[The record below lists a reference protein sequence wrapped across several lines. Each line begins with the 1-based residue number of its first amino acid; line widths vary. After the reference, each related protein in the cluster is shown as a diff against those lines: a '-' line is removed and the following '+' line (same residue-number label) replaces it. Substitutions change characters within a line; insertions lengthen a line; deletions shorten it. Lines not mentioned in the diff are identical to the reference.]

1 VLKLELL
8 KGTERY
14 DLTDAVDYVLQAFD
28 NLALPPLTNL
38 TERGPYQVGATLVGT
53 RIEERRIPLTVH
65 TFAED
70 EQGYWER
77 RAELARLL
85 TPYDGTLTLRLRRD
99 GFITRCLDVV
109 YDGGLTL
116 SSAERRVFGQLAAF
130 TLLAPNPVWYDPTA
144 IVLTFSL
151 AGASPATMVPTPVP
165 TFVGASIIDTSQT
178 ITYTGDWA
186 SEPVIRIN
194 GPITNTIIR
203 NTTTGEKLDFSQYA
217 VGGVPVGTYI
227 AAGEYLEINCATNK
241 IVDQGGI
248 SRLAWLSEDSDLAT
262 FHIAAEPEA
271 VGGVNTIQVQGFNVN
286 AATSIV
292 FTYYP
297 QFLGI

>member
-1 VLKLELL
+1 MLKLELL

-130 TLLAPNPVWYDPTA
+130 TLLAPRVRRAMESSGAGIGDLFDGAQPAGGRAAPSAGRQGAQLEAFGEKVRE
-144 IVLTFSL
+144 TFSGIRPDL
-151 AGASPATMVPTPVP
+151 AAVDPELPGALDTAERKILHNIGRLIGRLDRTGSPAGFWRHHCLPNGRLQERELGIAYFLSLLGPSVL
-165 TFVGASIIDTSQT
+165 DTIRSG
-178 ITYTGDWA
+178 IRTGD
-186 SEPVIRIN
+186 
-194 GPITNTIIR
+194 
-203 NTTTGEKLDFSQYA
+203 FSHR
-217 VGGVPVGTYI
+217 V
-227 AAGEYLEINCATNK
+227 
-241 IVDQGGI
+241 
-248 SRLAWLSEDSDLAT
+248 LS
-262 FHIAAEPEA
+262 
-271 VGGVNTIQVQGFNVN
+271 
-286 AATSIV
+286 
-292 FTYYP
+292 
-297 QFLGI
+297 LGL